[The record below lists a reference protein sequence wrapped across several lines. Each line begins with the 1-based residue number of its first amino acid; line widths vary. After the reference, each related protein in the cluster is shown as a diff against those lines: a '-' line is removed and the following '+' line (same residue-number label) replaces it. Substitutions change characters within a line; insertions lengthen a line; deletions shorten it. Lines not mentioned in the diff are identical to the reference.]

1 MTDQVNKLV
10 NKVETKLKKIH
21 NDIKS
26 EAQKIN
32 EKVEAFKENVQEDV
46 ETLELFDTYRTEL
59 YYLPVIEE
67 PQNLYCFLLNV
78 FLPGFGTM
86 YAAFLSKNPK
96 DKNINYFIGLF
107 QLLTA
112 LYVIGWVFSII
123 WGFFIF
129 KRGTGIM
136 KYVKKKYQ

>member
-1 MTDQVNKLV
+1 
-10 NKVETKLKKIH
+10 
-21 NDIKS
+21 
-26 EAQKIN
+26 
-32 EKVEAFKENVQEDV
+32 
-46 ETLELFDTYRTEL
+46 L